1 MMELLVE
8 AERYLSH
15 GLLDH
20 AERLF
25 RQVADADP
33 KSSIAAVGLAR
44 VALERGDDARAYA
57 FARRGVA
64 IDPENPAAHHLVLR
78 LEEVVHGRG
87 EALPSEDEIA
97 RIIGSGG
104 ATAAGPPAGTMPS
117 GAAPAAPA
125 AESALPPAP
134 ATPQSP
140 LPAAA
145 DVAAQAAPSQG
156 GPPPRAR
163 RTDGPAR
170 RPGLLGRLFDRRRP
184 R

>member
-33 KSSIAAVGLAR
+33 RSSIAAVGLAR
-44 VALERGDDARAYA
+44 VALERDDDATAYA
-57 FARRGVA
+57 FARRALA

-78 LEEVVHGRG
+78 LEEVVGGRG
-87 EALPSEDEIA
+87 GTLPSDLEIA
-97 RIIGSGG
+97 RITRSSG
-104 ATAAGPPAGTMPS
+104 
-117 GAAPAAPA
+117 APAAP
-125 AESALPPAP
+125 SAP
-134 ATPQSP
+134 SP
-140 LPAAA
+140 SGPTASS
-145 DVAAQAAPSQG
+145 AAPHAAKAVPTPS
-156 GPPPRAR
+156 AR
-163 RTDGPAR
+163 RPGAPAR
-170 RPGLLGRLFDRRRP
+170 RPGLLGRFFDRRRH

>member
-33 KSSIAAVGLAR
+33 RSSIAAVGLAR
-44 VALERGDDARAYA
+44 VALERSQDAKAYA
-57 FARRGVA
+57 YARRGLA
-64 IDPENPAAHHLVLR
+64 IDPENPAARHLVLR

-87 EALPSEDEIA
+87 GALPSEEEIA
-97 RIIGSGG
+97 RITGSN
-104 ATAAGPPAGTMPS
+104 
-117 GAAPAAPA
+117 GAAPQP
-125 AESALPPAP
+125 
-134 ATPQSP
+134 P
-140 LPAAA
+140 LPVA
-145 DVAAQAAPSQG
+145 DVAAQADHAEA
-156 GPPPRAR
+156 GPIPRAR
-163 RTDGPAR
+163 RADGPAR
-170 RPGLLGRLFDRRRP
+170 RPGLLGRLFDRRRH

>member
-33 KSSIAAVGLAR
+33 RSSIAAVGLAR
-44 VALERGDDARAYA
+44 VALERDDDATAYA
-57 FARRGVA
+57 FARRALA

-78 LEEVVHGRG
+78 LEEVVGGRG
-87 EALPSEDEIA
+87 GTLPSDLEIA
-97 RIIGSGG
+97 RITRSSG
-104 ATAAGPPAGTMPS
+104 
-117 GAAPAAPA
+117 APAAP
-125 AESALPPAP
+125 SAP
-134 ATPQSP
+134 SP
-140 LPAAA
+140 SGPTASS
-145 DVAAQAAPSQG
+145 AAPDATTAVPTPS
-156 GPPPRAR
+156 AR
-163 RTDGPAR
+163 RPGVPAR
-170 RPGLLGRLFDRRRP
+170 RPGLLGRFFDRRRH

>member
-33 KSSIAAVGLAR
+33 KSSIAAVGIAR
-44 VALERGDDARAYA
+44 VALERGDDATAYA
-57 FARRGVA
+57 FGRRALA

-78 LEEVVHGRG
+78 LEEVVRGRG
-87 EALPSEDEIA
+87 ETLPSDAEIA
-97 RIIGSGG
+97 RITSSTVG
-104 ATAAGPPAGTMPS
+104 
-117 GAAPAAPA
+117 GAAPAAAPGGPRA
-125 AESALPPAP
+125 LPSAQPPPAP
-134 ATPQSP
+134 A
-140 LPAAA
+140 
-145 DVAAQAAPSQG
+145 AP
-156 GPPPRAR
+156 
-163 RTDGPAR
+163 PAR
-170 RPGLLGRLFDRRRP
+170 SGLVSRLLGRKRP

>member
-44 VALERGDDARAYA
+44 VALERGDDATAYA
-57 FARRGVA
+57 FGRRAVA

-78 LEEVVHGRG
+78 LEEVVRG
-87 EALPSEDEIA
+87 QGGSLPSDAEIA
-97 RIIGSGG
+97 RI
-104 ATAAGPPAGTMPS
+104 TAASPVATTPSPQSSVPVNPPPE
-117 GAAPAAPA
+117 AAPQVPAEAATPTVNA
-125 AESALPPAP
+125 RPAP
-134 ATPQSP
+134 PSRPQ
-140 LPAAA
+140 
-145 DVAAQAAPSQG
+145 
-156 GPPPRAR
+156 R
-163 RTDGPAR
+163 RGLIGR
-170 RPGLLGRLFDRRRP
+170 LLGRRP
-184 R
+184 RR

>member
-1 MMELLVE
+1 MMEMLVE

-33 KSSIAAVGLAR
+33 RSSIAAVGLAR
-44 VALERGDDARAYA
+44 VALERGDEARAYA
-57 FARRGVA
+57 FARRGRA

-78 LEEVVHGRG
+78 LEEVVRGRG
-87 EALPSEDEIA
+87 EALPTDEEIA
-97 RIIGSGG
+97 RITRRNEAPNAVRPLASGLP
-104 ATAAGPPAGTMPS
+104 ASAPPPPASP
-117 GAAPAAPA
+117 PPP
-125 AESALPPAP
+125 PPAP
-134 ATPQSP
+134 VDAAGNADRQS
-140 LPAAA
+140 
-145 DVAAQAAPSQG
+145 D

-163 RTDGPAR
+163 RPGAPAR

-184 R
+184 G

>member
-33 KSSIAAVGLAR
+33 RSSIAAVGLAR
-44 VALERGDDARAYA
+44 VALERDDDATAYA
-57 FARRGVA
+57 FARRALA

-78 LEEVVHGRG
+78 LEEVVGGRG
-87 EALPSEDEIA
+87 GTLPSDVEIA
-97 RIIGSGG
+97 RITGS
-104 ATAAGPPAGTMPS
+104 S
-117 GAAPAAPA
+117 DAPT
-125 AESALPPAP
+125 SPPAP
-134 ATPQSP
+134 PPLSPSAPTAPSAASSECKAARRPGASPRVARSLLRPEATPMSDR

-145 DVAAQAAPSQG
+145 QPPLAP
-156 GPPPRAR
+156 
-163 RTDGPAR
+163 
-170 RPGLLGRLFDRRRP
+170 GRLRCAFS
-184 R
+184 

>member
-1 MMELLVE
+1 MMEMLVE

-78 LEEVVHGRG
+78 LEEVVRGRG
-87 EALPSEDEIA
+87 ESLPSDAEIA
-97 RIIGSGG
+97 LITGRSEAANATGPTATG
-104 ATAAGPPAGTMPS
+104 A
-117 GAAPAAPA
+117 
-125 AESALPPAP
+125 PPAP
-134 ATPQSP
+134 EQPGPASP
-140 LPAAA
+140 A
-145 DVAAQAAPSQG
+145 DALGRADRGSG

-163 RTDGPAR
+163 RAGAPAR
-170 RPGLLGRLFDRRRP
+170 RPGLLGRLFDRRR
-184 R
+184 RG

>member
-44 VALERGDDARAYA
+44 VALERGDDATAYA
-57 FARRGVA
+57 FGRRAVA

-78 LEEVVHGRG
+78 LEEVVRG
-87 EALPSEDEIA
+87 QGGTLPTDAEIA
-97 RIIGSGG
+97 RITAAHPV
-104 ATAAGPPAGTMPS
+104 ATAPVPQPEVAPS
-117 GAAPAAPA
+117 QT
-125 AESALPPAP
+125 S
-134 ATPQSP
+134 
-140 LPAAA
+140 
-145 DVAAQAAPSQG
+145 AQAAQPAANATPV
-156 GPPPRAR
+156 PPLR
-163 RTDGPAR
+163 AR
-170 RPGLLGRLFDRRRP
+170 RPGLIGRLLGRRP
-184 R
+184 RR

>member
-44 VALERGDDARAYA
+44 VALERGDDATAYA
-57 FARRGVA
+57 YGRRAVA

-78 LEEVVHGRG
+78 LEEVVGGRG
-87 EALPSEDEIA
+87 GSLPSDAEIT
-97 RIIGSGG
+97 RIVGR
-104 ATAAGPPAGTMPS
+104 
-117 GAAPAAPA
+117 APAAPA
-125 AESALPPAP
+125 PLATPLPPP
-134 ATPQSP
+134 PP
-140 LPAAA
+140 EK
-145 DVAAQAAPSQG
+145 APSAEA
-156 GPPPRAR
+156 GPPTVPK
-163 RTDGPAR
+163 AR
-170 RPGLLGRLFDRRRP
+170 RPGVIGRLFGRRRH